1 MATKQSLNG
10 SAGIMAAERAAR
22 PRAVPHKRRR
32 AAASIQNAQRA
43 VSFKIPV
50 LEAFL
55 LRVNREIGLVTGS
68 YFIRFVND
76 SEMARLNG
84 AFRKKP
90 RTTDVL
96 SFPHENRS
104 RPTNLKRR
112 VRSLRGSFLGD
123 IAISPRVARRNAR
136 AFGRTF
142 TEEVCILMLHGILHL
157 LGYDHENDRGEMER
171 VETRLRRRVGLG

>member
-1 MATKQSLNG
+1 
-10 SAGIMAAERAAR
+10 MAAERAAR
-22 PRAVPHKRRR
+22 PRAVAHKRRR

-55 LRVNREIGLVTGS
+55 FRVNREIGLVAGS
-68 YFIRFVND
+68 YFVRFVTD
-76 SEMARLNG
+76 SEMARLND
-84 AFRKKP
+84 AFRDKP

-104 RPTNLKRR
+104 HPTNLKRR

-136 AFGRTF
+136 AFGRT
-142 TEEVCILMLHGILHL
+142 LQKKLAS
-157 LGYDHENDRGEMER
+157 
-171 VETRLRRRVGLG
+171 